1 MHPALCILE
10 RYHLSWLRVRCF
22 LPVLSL
28 CSCCHRSTSSQ
39 TRRVRSGSSRK
50 SVVECSVFCVCG
62 VSRLHFACG
71 LALRGRCWSASGE
84 PFRFSGALWPLTL
97 CGDCAYSAG
106 CWPATCTRREFPEWN
121 DFPQCLQRARLNTRF
136 VAVDVGEQR
145 TCRRCSRKPRLVKNR
160 LQCGH
165 CASFGDFLI
174 CSLQQFPAKQSGSLH
189 H

>member
-1 MHPALCILE
+1 M
-10 RYHLSWLRVRCF
+10 
-22 LPVLSL
+22 
-28 CSCCHRSTSSQ
+28 
-39 TRRVRSGSSRK
+39 
-50 SVVECSVFCVCG
+50 
-62 VSRLHFACG
+62 RLACG

-174 CSLQQFPAKQSGSLH
+174 CCQQQFPVSHSGATADWRHQYRRSHSIYTWDSAHTGEFSSRHGAIPICTCLLNGLRGSGLS
-189 H
+189 

>member
-1 MHPALCILE
+1 MMFPARFAPLQLLPSQYLLPDASCASDLHLCI
-10 RYHLSWLRVRCF
+10 F
-22 LPVLSL
+22 AQG
-28 CSCCHRSTSSQ
+28 CSRMLILLQLWSI
-39 TRRVRSGSSRK
+39 
-50 SVVECSVFCVCG
+50 
-62 VSRLHFACG
+62 A
-71 LALRGRCWSASGE
+71 LALSMWACSAQTLLVCLG
-84 PFRFSGALWPLTL
+84 WPLTL

-174 CSLQQFPAKQSGSLH
+174 CCQQQFPVSHSGATADWRH
-189 H
+189 Q